1 MSTLSESQIK
11 EIREYWDNENSLN
24 NAIIKLVPG
33 DERRKASEAA
43 IDVLVLDGI
52 VSEHE
57 VEEWKQHKYAAR
69 WGGEHANLWMRMLL
83 DRSERVL
90 EQWKDQIYDAGLCEV
105 SILQAPKRWSVPERG
120 PSSGNSCGGQSII
133 GKPDAADS
141 THFCCCIHCQTSHL
155 GQVVPMQIG

>member
-11 EIREYWDNENSLN
+11 EIREYWDNESSLN
-24 NAIIKLVPG
+24 NAIIKLLPG
-33 DERRKASEAA
+33 DEQRKASEAA
-43 IDVLVLDGI
+43 IDVLVLDGK

-90 EQWKDQIYDAGLCEV
+90 EQWKDQIYDAVCVKFQYCKRRKDGAFQKEGLLLAIAV
-105 SILQAPKRWSVPERG
+105 
-120 PSSGNSCGGQSII
+120 
-133 GKPDAADS
+133 ADS
-141 THFCCCIHCQTSHL
+141 LLSASLMLPIPLTSVAVYIVKHHIL
-155 GQVVPMQIG
+155 DKWCRCG